1 MQARPWSKPY
11 WSLVWELTRTEFKLR
26 DQGTVFGFFW
36 TLLHPAMMF
45 TVLYVVFV
53 KWLGHHV
60 AQYGSYLIIGLVQW
74 QFFEKATTAGFS
86 NLRRKA
92 TLLRNFKFASEITV
106 LAGVGSVF
114 VSYVF
119 EIAVML
125 FFVRLSGVPFTPDWL
140 LLPLHMAALLALSL
154 AAALILALLSIEF
167 QDMERI
173 WSVLIAAGFY
183 LTPVFYPIEVIAPEY
198 HRYMRLN
205 PMLHI
210 ISGFRGCLLPDSP
223 ASAAPPALIGLA
235 SLVLGLAAIAVFRKC
250 SLKISDRIILP

>member
-1 MQARPWSKPY
+1 MLARPWSKPY
-11 WSLVWELTRTEFKLR
+11 WSLVWELTRSEFKLR

-53 KWLGHHV
+53 KWLGHQV
-60 AQYGSYLIIGLVQW
+60 PRYGSYLIVGLVQW

-92 TLLRNFKFASEITV
+92 PLLRNFKFASEITV

-119 EIAVML
+119 EVAVMI
-125 FFVRLSGVPFTPDWL
+125 FFVRLSGVPFTPAWL
-140 LLPLHMAALLALSL
+140 LLPLHMAALLAVSL
-154 AAALILALLSIEF
+154 ATALILALLSIEF

-173 WSVLIAAGFY
+173 WSVLLATGFY
-183 LTPVFYPIEVIAPEY
+183 LTPVFYPIGVIAPEY

-205 PMLHI
+205 PMLHMI
-210 ISGFRGCLLPDSP
+210 AGFRGCMLADSP
-223 ASAAPPALIGLA
+223 PEYGLP
-235 SLVLGLAAIAVFRKC
+235 AAIGVCALAMTLAGVAVFRKY